1 MSGTTLAN
9 IGTTRGDVWDNVGEY
24 RDNLGG
30 RLGQLKKGGVSQNE
44 KS

>member
-1 MSGTTLAN
+1 MYGTTRAN

-24 RDNLGG
+24 RDNL
-30 RLGQLKKGGVSQNE
+30 KKGGVSQNE